1 MCDELIIA
9 EDNPSILKRY
19 CKYLEKYDIKYKSFL
34 NGQTCFDYVS
44 NIQCNLCSKI
54 LLITDLSM
62 PYKDGIELSKDVN
75 ALGKKQEIITILI
88 SAEEYSNDDNLFKEV

>member
-1 MCDELIIA
+1 
-9 EDNPSILKRY
+9 
-19 CKYLEKYDIKYKSFL
+19 LEKYDIKYKSFL

-44 NIQCNLCSKI
+44 NIQCKICSKI

-75 ALGKKQEIITILI
+75 ALEKNQEIITVLI